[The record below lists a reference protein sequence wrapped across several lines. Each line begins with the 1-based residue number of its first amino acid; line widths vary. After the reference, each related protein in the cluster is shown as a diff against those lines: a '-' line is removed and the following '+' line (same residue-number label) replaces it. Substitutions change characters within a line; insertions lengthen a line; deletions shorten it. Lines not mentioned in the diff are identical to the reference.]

1 MELTD
6 EDVREIIDLID
17 SSKFDYFEIEYRGLK
32 LTVSKTTV
40 APAPPSTPAPSST
53 RAAELEPTPTP
64 GPRKHREI
72 PAGLAAIPA
81 PMVGTFYPA
90 PEPGAPPFVR
100 AGDRVEPDTTV
111 GLIEVMKV
119 FTAVTAGI
127 GGTIADALA
136 GDSRGVEYGEPLF
149 LVRPDAD

>member
-6 EDVREIIDLID
+6 EDLREILDLID

-32 LTVSKTTV
+32 LTVSKTPV
-40 APAPPSTPAPSST
+40 SAPARTAAPAT
-53 RAAELEPTPTP
+53 AAAPESAP

-81 PMVGTFYPA
+81 PMVGIFYPA
-90 PEPGAPPFVR
+90 PEPGAPPFVSP
-100 AGDRVEPDTTV
+100 GDRVEPDTTV

-127 GGTIADALA
+127 GGTIEEALAADA
-136 GDSRGVEYGEPLF
+136 RGVEYGEPLF
-149 LVRPDAD
+149 LVRPDED

>member
-1 MELTD
+1 MELTE

-32 LTVSKTTV
+32 LTVSKTPV
-40 APAPPSTPAPSST
+40 SAPAPSST

-127 GGTIADALA
+127 GGTIEETLA
-136 GDSRGVEYGEPLF
+136 GDARGVEYGEPLF
-149 LVRPDAD
+149 LVRPDED

>member
-1 MELTD
+1 M
-6 EDVREIIDLID
+6 
-17 SSKFDYFEIEYRGLK
+17 
-32 LTVSKTTV
+32 
-40 APAPPSTPAPSST
+40 
-53 RAAELEPTPTP
+53 
-64 GPRKHREI
+64 
-72 PAGLAAIPA
+72 
-81 PMVGTFYPA
+81 
-90 PEPGAPPFVR
+90 
-100 AGDRVEPDTTV
+100 

>member
-6 EDVREIIDLID
+6 EDLREILELID

-32 LTVSKTTV
+32 LTVSKTPV
-40 APAPPSTPAPSST
+40 SAPARTAAPAT
-53 RAAELEPTPTP
+53 AAAPESAP

-72 PAGLAAIPA
+72 PDGLAAIPA
-81 PMVGTFYPA
+81 PMVGIFYPA
-90 PEPGAPPFVR
+90 PEPGAPPFVSP
-100 AGDRVEPDTTV
+100 GDRVEPDTTV

-127 GGTIADALA
+127 GGTIEEALAADA
-136 GDSRGVEYGEPLF
+136 RGVEYGEPLF
-149 LVRPDAD
+149 LVRPDED

>member
-6 EDVREIIDLID
+6 EDLREILDLID

-32 LTVSKTTV
+32 LTVSKTPV
-40 APAPPSTPAPSST
+40 SAPALPSTPA
-53 RAAELEPTPTP
+53 AAPEPAP

-72 PAGLAAIPA
+72 PDGLAAVPA
-81 PMVGTFYPA
+81 PMVGVFYPA
-90 PEPGAPPFVR
+90 PAPGAPPFVSP
-100 AGDRVEPDTTV
+100 GDRVEPDTTV

-127 GGTIADALA
+127 GGTIEEALAADA
-136 GDSRGVEYGEPLF
+136 RGVEYGEPLF
-149 LVRPDAD
+149 LVRPDED